1 MKMPIIFILALFLT
15 TIAFATDDVL
25 QPSVEKYCVAA
36 IDNENVKIIL
46 LNDIDQNMYQILT
59 SRLRAEGVEPVSC

>member
-1 MKMPIIFILALFLT
+1 MKMLIILILALSLT
-15 TIAFATDDVL
+15 TIGFATDDAP
-25 QPSVEKYCVAA
+25 QPNVEKYCVAA

-46 LNDIDQNMYQILT
+46 LNNIDQKMYQILT